1 MGLMLITVMHLRVLH
16 KILVNF
22 FISLAAVNCSRWT
35 PSVEVL
41 SDWIPQNHHIN
52 YVRLITRANVVKWLM
67 FLDYIMQR
75 VFTAVRLHE

>member
-1 MGLMLITVMHLRVLH
+1 MCMGLMLITVMHLRVLH

-41 SDWIPQNHHIN
+41 SD
-52 YVRLITRANVVKWLM
+52 
-67 FLDYIMQR
+67 
-75 VFTAVRLHE
+75 